1 MVHWGSAHGSRAAKI
16 GMQAWQ
22 DMREGK
28 GVMSS
33 QQCDDSSGIADKMA
47 LVKLPRCPEAD
58 THGATC
64 ALVLAS
70 HSDDAVRASFPCV
83 YTPGQYGDTDKAFAS
98 AGVNLK
104 ETSAQA

>member
-1 MVHWGSAHGSRAAKI
+1 MVHRGSAHGSHAAKI

-28 GVMSS
+28 LMSS

-47 LVKLPRCPEAD
+47 LVKLPRCTEAD

-70 HSDDAVRASFPCV
+70 HGDDAVRSSFPCV
-83 YTPGQYGDTDKAFAS
+83 YIPGQYGDTDKVFAS

-104 ETSAQA
+104 ETSAEA